1 MIAIALKAAGFITSA
16 IPAMKSLKPYLGYM
30 ILVSLVLLLLIS
42 NSTKKSEINDLN
54 LKLAIADFSIERYK
68 SSISIQ
74 NEEIRRLHES
84 SKDFMRDF
92 AKGKRKIDENTRK
105 TTMPSLRAPTE
116 AAEIHKWM
124 IEHGRNL

>member
-1 MIAIALKAAGFITSA
+1 
-16 IPAMKSLKPYLGYM
+16 
-30 ILVSLVLLLLIS
+30 VLLLLIS

-92 AKGKRKIDENTRK
+92 ANGKRKIDENNRRK

-116 AAEIHKWM
+116 AAQIHKWM